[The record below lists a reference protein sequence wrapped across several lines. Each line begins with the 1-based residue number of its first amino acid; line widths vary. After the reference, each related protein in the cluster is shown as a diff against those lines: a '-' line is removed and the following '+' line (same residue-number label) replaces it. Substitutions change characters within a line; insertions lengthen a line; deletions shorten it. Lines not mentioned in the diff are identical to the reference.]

1 MGLLYMT
8 QCEGKTECLVLQ
20 IPIQISEYLSW
31 GRESDG
37 KVSVEEDRELTTF
50 MKSEF

>member
-1 MGLLYMT
+1 MA
-8 QCEGKTECLVLQ
+8 QCECKTECLVLH

-31 GRESDG
+31 GRESDD
-37 KVSVEEDRELTTF
+37 KVSAEEDRELTAF